1 MKFMTVLGIETLIKC
16 YILKRWHVTIENLV
30 YFHQVI
36 ALYIVKT
43 L

>member
-1 MKFMTVLGIETLIKC
+1 MLFLSIETLRKC
-16 YILKRWHVTIENLV
+16 YILKMRHVTIKNLV